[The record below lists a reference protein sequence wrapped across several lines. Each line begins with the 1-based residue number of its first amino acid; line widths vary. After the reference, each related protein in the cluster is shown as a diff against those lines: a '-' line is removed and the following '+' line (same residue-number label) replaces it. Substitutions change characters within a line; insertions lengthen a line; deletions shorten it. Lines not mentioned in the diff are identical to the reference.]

1 MENYLVTD
9 RSRISSSI
17 EAQQYDYDD
26 IMLITSNTSRSNNVH
41 NTSRIVLES
50 LNDDTFTKTE
60 ESNHHP
66 AHVKTPLDK
75 NIEHLNQA
83 YHTIKK
89 EIKDKNVKSEWE
101 NFMNNFN
108 GIFEKLKLENIELK
122 TKLSQ
127 APESSRRQVEIQ
139 GRDSIE
145 QDEFQNLN
153 SSRRLYEKFAQEEK
167 FFKEKEQLTAENA
180 QLKKELADQ
189 KTQIDLMNQNFDES
203 LSQQVNT
210 KVQRFQIQMEPK
222 IIAKVK
228 GELQDQ
234 YESLFRERVIEFK
247 VEHSKKLKIEKM
259 NFKATSQ
266 GQIHPEFL
274 EQLQNKITQRC
285 ETQFKEEL
293 KYEYTQKMNE
303 LKQSLASAVEDNANK
318 YQSKLK
324 KMLDLCN
331 SKLVDQKTK
340 YETKIHK
347 MREKQEIEKD
357 QLTRR
362 EGRNILINQ
371 YEEVLQEK
379 KRIINQFQADQD
391 SVMKKLD
398 ILKIQMHQ
406 SNHNH
411 SNSQSQNNFKKST
424 STSESVNQQPDV
436 VFDTFDNFGKMNFNP
451 MINSELTS
459 SQTTNEHK
467 ISKKHPSA
475 SSSEFSLHSNHN
487 LLQKSQFTHQQQ
499 SQA

>member
-1 MENYLVTD
+1 MRGNHHQNTQHPYQPHNPSQASAKRSHRGSSIKFHPFKIDLTRIHNSTKHSPTKPPLLPHQSNQKHHQPSHITKSKNHFIQTAPSLNLSKNGNNLLQEAPGTKRMENYLVTD

-210 KVQRFQIQMEPK
+210 KV
-222 IIAKVK
+222 
-228 GELQDQ
+228 
-234 YESLFRERVIEFK
+234 
-247 VEHSKKLKIEKM
+247 
-259 NFKATSQ
+259 
-266 GQIHPEFL
+266 
-274 EQLQNKITQRC
+274 
-285 ETQFKEEL
+285 
-293 KYEYTQKMNE
+293 
-303 LKQSLASAVEDNANK
+303 
-318 YQSKLK
+318 
-324 KMLDLCN
+324 
-331 SKLVDQKTK
+331 
-340 YETKIHK
+340 
-347 MREKQEIEKD
+347 
-357 QLTRR
+357 
-362 EGRNILINQ
+362 
-371 YEEVLQEK
+371 
-379 KRIINQFQADQD
+379 
-391 SVMKKLD
+391 
-398 ILKIQMHQ
+398 
-406 SNHNH
+406 
-411 SNSQSQNNFKKST
+411 
-424 STSESVNQQPDV
+424 
-436 VFDTFDNFGKMNFNP
+436 
-451 MINSELTS
+451 
-459 SQTTNEHK
+459 
-467 ISKKHPSA
+467 
-475 SSSEFSLHSNHN
+475 
-487 LLQKSQFTHQQQ
+487 
-499 SQA
+499 